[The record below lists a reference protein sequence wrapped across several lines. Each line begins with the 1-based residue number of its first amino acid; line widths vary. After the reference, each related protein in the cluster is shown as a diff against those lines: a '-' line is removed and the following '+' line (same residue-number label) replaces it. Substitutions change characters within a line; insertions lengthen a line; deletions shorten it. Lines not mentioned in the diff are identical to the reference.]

1 MRDQNREGIQIPLL
15 SCKKPS
21 SSSIRQ
27 SSQNREGM
35 NTSFQIID
43 NFELQCK
50 NPVLIGNSFE
60 SGPMPTP

>member
-1 MRDQNREGIQIPLL
+1 MRDQNRMEGIQIPLI

-35 NTSFQIID
+35 NIFSGMTIL
-43 NFELQCK
+43 NCNL
-50 NPVLIGNSFE
+50 NME
-60 SGPMPTP
+60 SHQFTENEIQ